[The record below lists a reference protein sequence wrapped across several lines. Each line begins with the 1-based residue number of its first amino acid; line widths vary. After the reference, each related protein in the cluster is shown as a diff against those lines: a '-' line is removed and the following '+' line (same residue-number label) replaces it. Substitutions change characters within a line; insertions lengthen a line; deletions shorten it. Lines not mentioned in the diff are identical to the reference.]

1 MYGLLSF
8 LFTKHNA
15 TCIIE
20 EIKGPLSLD
29 LPTIPAGKVAAAMYH
44 TYGTTFKHQGG
55 KNNGVKSN
63 CRPIQPKFRRVIC
76 ACMFTLYNA
85 WTMAS

>member
-1 MYGLLSF
+1 MCGLLSF
-8 LFTKHNA
+8 LFTKLNA

-55 KNNGVKSN
+55 KTMVLKA
-63 CRPIQPKFRRVIC
+63 IVDQ
-76 ACMFTLYNA
+76 YNP
-85 WTMAS
+85 SSGG